1 MQRRN
6 KIPGRPGTV
15 SLHPR
20 VSEIRKDLVELAGNA
35 KRFRILSEK
44 YGPKPDAFRRYE
56 RDHLTPSVSKTIAK
70 HAELIEETKDMDVMA
85 SLGRVAQRMELYFE
99 AADRWLRDP
108 DDPTR
113 YSLSP
118 RETEVLV
125 IWEREVEGDNGTKT
139 IRRKE
144 LLTDILKRCGEKG
157 GPTTEEIR
165 VVEINAGNPRKLF
178 LDGVTAG
185 KPLYEL
191 IGKAKGQIK
200 ADPVVSLQ
208 VFLGSPEWTST
219 QALLVEA
226 VKDHPE
232 AAERVALALE
242 AVGKGGGR

>member
-1 MQRRN
+1 M
-6 KIPGRPGTV
+6 

-165 VVEINAGNPRKLF
+165 VVEINAGILSVEQVINLCD
-178 LDGVTAG
+178 LAGQTEGVG
-185 KPLYEL
+185 EWRP
-191 IGKAKGQIK
+191 
-200 ADPVVSLQ
+200 S
-208 VFLGSPEWTST
+208 SPKSATGVYGRWS
-219 QALLVEA
+219 
-226 VKDHPE
+226 
-232 AAERVALALE
+232 VA
-242 AVGKGGGR
+242 RD